1 LVSHPS
7 TITASSIK
15 VAPPNC
21 CRLVK
26 IWMCQKENRSDHK
39 ISAPQGP
46 GSLSS
51 SSRFLASSSSAAGTK
66 EVKNGLFC
74 VLDTTFTIHGSWFIR
89 HGVYE
94 LCFFRRH
101 DWPVITIHIGP
112 EISVTQNVNPES
124 KQRSMSQSK
133 AEPKSKAWHRLLSHL
148 EDPSFLKTGRW
159 KTRSKSCQLHSD
171 SWMLISCKPHCQH

>member
-1 LVSHPS
+1 
-7 TITASSIK
+7 
-15 VAPPNC
+15 
-21 CRLVK
+21 
-26 IWMCQKENRSDHK
+26 MCQKENRSDHK

-66 EVKNGLFC
+66 GVKNGLLC
-74 VLDTTFTIHGSWFIR
+74 TWHHIHNTWIMIHPSWCLWAMIFS
-89 HGVYE
+89 E
-94 LCFFRRH
+94 DMTDL
-101 DWPVITIHIGP
+101 WSHIGP

-133 AEPKSKAWHRLLSHL
+133 AEPESKAWHRLLSHL
-148 EDPSFLKTGRW
+148 EDPSFSKTGRW